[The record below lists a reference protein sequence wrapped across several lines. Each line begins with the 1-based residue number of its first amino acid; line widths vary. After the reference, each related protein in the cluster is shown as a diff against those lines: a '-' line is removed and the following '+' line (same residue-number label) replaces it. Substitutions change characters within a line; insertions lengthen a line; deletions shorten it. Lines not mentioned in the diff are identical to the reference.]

1 MIQVSLSTIK
11 CTYEDHRR
19 SIVQRYD
26 NWMMSLKS
34 QYSFAYGGTSVTIRF
49 EAFRRNQTLEIRWS
63 CQNPFERS
71 QAGMGMDRSVHKA
84 TIEKKTVKLRADTH
98 VTGRELRK
106 FSIKRFQ
113 TLLPTDHSCTEQAA
127 LCVCVCVWKSRVRRA
142 AWAPLALK
150 GHHAALSAET
160 SCKHRGNFGSF
171 ASL

>member
-1 MIQVSLSTIK
+1 
-11 CTYEDHRR
+11 
-19 SIVQRYD
+19 
-26 NWMMSLKS
+26 MSLKS

-127 LCVCVCVWKSRVRRA
+127 LCVCVCVEVPRPPRSMGTTCTQGPSRSTVSRNKLQASRQF
-142 AWAPLALK
+142 WFIRVVVVGKALDLFECDK
-150 GHHAALSAET
+150 DICLQY
-160 SCKHRGNFGSF
+160 
-171 ASL
+171 